1 MNNTIDLAIIVIYL
15 TFIVSLG
22 MWVAVR
28 NRKRSHDSAR
38 NYFLA
43 SGQLKWPVIGLA
55 LFSTN
60 ISTIHLVSFAQE
72 GFLNGLA
79 FGNFEWMAAFT
90 LIILSL
96 FFVPFY
102 IRAKITTLPD
112 FLEKRYNG
120 ICRDMLAVIS
130 VISAIFIH
138 IGFSLYTGGVVLQG
152 MFGIPLLYSIIAI
165 CSMVGLYTILGG
177 LSSVVITEAIET
189 VVLLL
194 GAVIITVICFM
205 KLGSWQELVDN
216 VEPVKMT
223 IIRPHGDSSGLPW
236 YAVLLGYPVIGI
248 WYWCADQTI
257 VQRVLGA
264 KDENHA
270 RMGPLFAGFIKIFPV
285 LLFVL
290 PGLMCYALVQN
301 GTLDISSM
309 AHDLNGNPD
318 TKDTYAFMIR
328 ELLPVGVKGV
338 ITAALLAALM
348 GTVAGALNS
357 VSTLVSYDL
366 IKRWRS
372 NVGEHTLVKVGRVT
386 ALITIILAIV
396 WSIQL
401 DHFRSIFQGISA
413 LISYIAPPITTVF
426 LWGVFWK
433 RASGVAAAITLA
445 LGSLLGLTVFF
456 LDWFKE
462 DTGWNVPFLMAAF
475 YLFVICSIILFT
487 VSLIRPHQHTEESE
501 RLVWAHPLD
510 ALRTPGWPGLGDYR
524 IIAGILFGTMI
535 FLYWFFR

>member
-1 MNNTIDLAIIVIYL
+1 MDSTFDLVIIGSYL
-15 TFIVSLG
+15 ASIVGLG
-22 MWVAVR
+22 LWVAIR
-28 NRKRSHDSAR
+28 ARRRSQDSAR
-38 NYFLA
+38 SYFLA
-43 SGQLKWPVIGLA
+43 SGRLTWPVIGLA

-60 ISTIHLVSFAQE
+60 ISTIHLVAFAQE
-72 GFLNGLA
+72 GYVNGLA

-120 ICRDMLAVIS
+120 ACRDILAVIS
-130 VISAIFIH
+130 VFSAIFIH

-152 MFGIPLLYSIIAI
+152 MFGVPLLYSIIAI
-165 CSMVGLYTILGG
+165 CALVGIYTILGG
-177 LSSVVITEAIET
+177 LSAVVITEAIET
-189 VVLLL
+189 IVLLL
-194 GAVIITVICFM
+194 GATIITVVSFM
-205 KLGSWQELVDN
+205 KLGSWQELIDN

-236 YAVLLGYPVIGI
+236 YSVLLGYPVIGI

-270 RMGPLFAGFIKIFPV
+270 RVGPLFAGFIKILPV

-301 GTLDISSM
+301 GTLDLAGM
-309 AHDLNGNPD
+309 EVGADGQPN

-328 ELLPVGVKGV
+328 ELLPVGLRGV

-366 IKRWRS
+366 VRRWRPE
-372 NVGEHTLVKVGRVT
+372 VGEHTLVKVGRITAFVT
-386 ALITIILAIV
+386 IVLAIS
-396 WSIQL
+396 WSLQL
-401 DHFRSIFQGISA
+401 VRYESIFSGISS
-413 LISYIAPPITTVF
+413 LICYVAPPITAVF
-426 LWGVFWK
+426 LWGVFFK
-433 RASGVAAAITLA
+433 RASSAAATVTLVG
-445 LGSLLGLTVFF
+445 GSLLGFVVFL
-456 LDWFKE
+456 LDWHK
-462 DTGWNVPFLMAAF
+462 DATGWNVPFLMAAF
-475 YLFVICSIILFT
+475 YLFVICSVIMLA
-487 VSLIRPHQHTEESE
+487 VSLLSPHRHTEESAK
-501 RLVWAHPLD
+501 LVWAHPLD
-510 ALRTPGWPGLGDYR
+510 ALRAPGWPRLGDYR
-524 IIAGILFGTMI
+524 VIAAILFVTMI
-535 FLYWFFR
+535 SLYWTFS

>member
-1 MNNTIDLAIIVIYL
+1 MSETIDLVIIVGYL
-15 TFIVSLG
+15 AFIVSLG
-22 MWVAVR
+22 LVVGVFSR
-28 NRKRSHDSAR
+28 RRSHDSAR

-43 SGQLKWPVIGLA
+43 SGRLKWPVIGLA

-72 GFLNGLA
+72 GFINGLA

-102 IRAKITTLPD
+102 IRAKVTTLPD

-120 ICRDMLAVIS
+120 TSRDMLAVIS
-130 VISAIFIH
+130 VFSAIFIH
-138 IGFSLYTGGVVLQG
+138 IGFSLYTGGVVLEG
-152 MFGIPLLYSIIAI
+152 MFGIRLEYSIVSI
-165 CSMVGLYTILGG
+165 CALVGLYTILGG

-194 GAVIITVICFM
+194 GAVVITVICFM

-216 VEPVKMT
+216 VEPVKMS
-223 IIRPHGDSSGLPW
+223 IIRPHGDASGLPW

-264 KDENHA
+264 KDEQHA
-270 RMGPLFAGFIKIFPV
+270 RVGPLFAGFIKILPV
-285 LLFVL
+285 FLFVL

-301 GTLDISSM
+301 GTLEISGM
-309 AHDLNGNPD
+309 KVTDGVPD

-366 IKRWRS
+366 VKRWRPATS
-372 NVGEHTLVKVGRVT
+372 DRALVKIGRIT
-386 ALITIILAIV
+386 AFFTIILAIA
-396 WSIQL
+396 WSLQL
-401 DHFRSIFQGISA
+401 ERYESIFSGIVS
-413 LISYIAPPITTVF
+413 LISYVSPPITAVF
-426 LWGVFWK
+426 LWGVFWR
-433 RASGVAAAITLA
+433 RASSLAATVTLA
-445 LGSLLGLTVFF
+445 GGSVLGFTVFV
-456 LDWFKE
+456 LDWNKE
-462 DTGWNVPFLMAAF
+462 STGWDVPFLMAAF
-475 YLFVICSIILFT
+475 YLFVICSVMLWV
-487 VSLIRPHQHTEESE
+487 VSLIRPHEHSEESE

-510 ALRTPGWPGLGDYR
+510 ALRAPGWPGLADYR
-524 IIAGILFGTMI
+524 VIAGVLFGTMVL
-535 FLYWFFR
+535 LYWVFR